1 MYRLKQVLP
10 PALLVSANL
19 FVFGTFSVYRGN
31 IEEFEAGYQ
40 SLLPIYGLS
49 GLLLTTAFLL
59 IGFMIPGRAVRAL
72 GCTIFCLGLLLW
84 VQGSFLVGTYGVF
97 DGRGIDWSQFG
108 LRGWM
113 DASLWVL
120 VLAAGL
126 RFSHYLIRITSHA
139 SWTLIGLQSV
149 LMLALSLT
157 SDEGLWSKKYTLQH
171 RVPTEL
177 LGYSSSKNIVH
188 IILDSFQTDVFR
200 ELVVEQ
206 QLEDDLEGFVL
217 FEDNMGVA
225 PYTSFSIP
233 AIFSGQ
239 IYDGKQLPGSYYRE
253 SVRKG
258 FPNRLHDD
266 GYKVNLIPLESMR
279 DGKYTNY
286 YRIPSVYMGSPKDA
300 VQLSAA
306 HLMDVALFRQL
317 PHWARYGIYNDNN
330 WLITPLVAGHRNV
343 SSFQKKAF
351 FNDYAGNIFVGDSQ
365 PAYHFL
371 HLIPPH
377 PPYVTRAD
385 GSYAGR
391 VLPNTRENYLNEGR
405 AILKLFLKLL
415 NRLKELNLYDSSLIV
430 LQGDHGSQISPVI
443 DGKTIEPCVP
453 RLAALLTMK
462 LPGRSGALT
471 VSRAQTS
478 LLDIPA
484 TIMKASG
491 VDGRFPGRPI
501 FDISPSEA
509 RSRPFVT
516 YRTSSGEP
524 ELTKYLITGS
534 VFDSAS
540 CLGGKP
546 VTVLRSRPQ
555 YALGTDITFG
565 LLGNAD
571 DFLGFGWSSP
581 MSNGCWNNGHS
592 SNLKI
597 KLAVPETDLLLKATL
612 RPYIRPKVPEQQIHV
627 LANGTEID
635 TWSAGKQ
642 QVHQFR
648 AVIPKALIHS
658 QDVEIGFHLPNAVS
672 PRSIGAGGDRR
683 QLAILMRSLS
693 LHLWPGYRYGTEI
706 RFGRNGNAEAFM
718 GRGWSRTAQDN
729 FNWTSG
735 HLASLHIPVPVP
747 ENDLVLQAVLR
758 PFLREERVP
767 KQTIRVLA
775 NRNKVAEW
783 TATERKTHTLQA
795 TIPKELVDSRGI
807 TIEFDLPDAIS
818 PKSIGGGRDVRRL
831 AVAMVRVSLNVKDK

>member
-1 MYRLKQVLP
+1 M
-10 PALLVSANL
+10 
-19 FVFGTFSVYRGN
+19 
-31 IEEFEAGYQ
+31 
-40 SLLPIYGLS
+40 
-49 GLLLTTAFLL
+49 
-59 IGFMIPGRAVRAL
+59 
-72 GCTIFCLGLLLW
+72 
-84 VQGSFLVGTYGVF
+84 GTYGVF

-126 RFSHYLIRITSHA
+126 RFSHHLIRITSQA

-157 SDEGLWSKKYTLQH
+157 SEGGMWWKEHTPRH
-171 RVPTEL
+171 RVPAEL
-177 LGYSSSKNIVH
+177 LDYSSSRNIVH
-188 IILDSFQTDVFR
+188 IILDSFQTDIFR

-239 IYDGKQLPGSYYRE
+239 IFDGKQLPGSYYRE

-258 FPNRLHDD
+258 FQNRLHDD
-266 GYKVNLIPLESMR
+266 GYKVNLVPLESMR

-286 YRIPSVYMGSPKDA
+286 YRIPRVYMGSPEDV

-317 PHWARYGIYNDNN
+317 PHWARYGVYNDNN
-330 WLITPLVAGHRNV
+330 WLITPLVAGHRSV

-351 FNDYAGNIFVGDSQ
+351 FNDYAGNVFVGDSQ

-377 PPYVTRAD
+377 PPYVTRDD

-391 VLPNTRENYLNEGR
+391 VLPNTRENYRNEAR

-430 LQGDHGSQISPVI
+430 LQGDHGSQIPPVI
-443 DGKTIEPCVP
+443 DGETIETCVP

-462 LPGRSGALT
+462 LPGSSGALT

-478 LLDIPA
+478 LLDIAA

-491 VDGRFPGRPI
+491 VDGGFPGRPI
-501 FDISPSEA
+501 FEISPREA

-516 YRTSSGEP
+516 YRTSTGEP

-534 VFDSAS
+534 VFDPAA
-540 CLGGKP
+540 CHGGEP
-546 VTVLRSRPQ
+546 VAVLRTRPQ
-555 YALGTDITFG
+555 YEFGTDITFG

-581 MSNGCWNNGHS
+581 MSNGCWNNGHNS
-592 SNLKI
+592 SLKI
-597 KLAVPETDLLLKATL
+597 KLAVPENDLLLKATL
-612 RPYIRPKVPEQQIHV
+612 RPYIKPEVPEQQIHV

-635 TWSAGKQ
+635 LWSAGKQ

-658 QDVEIGFHLPNAVS
+658 PDVEIAFHLPNAVS

-693 LHLWPGYRYGTEI
+693 LHPWPDYRYGTEI

-718 GRGWSRTAQDN
+718 GRGWSKSAEDN
-729 FNWTSG
+729 FRWTSG

-747 ENDLVLQAVLR
+747 QKDLTLQAVLR

-775 NRNKVAEW
+775 NRNKVGEW

-795 TIPKELVDSRGI
+795 TIPKELVDSRGV

-818 PKSIGGGRDVRRL
+818 PKSIDGGRDVRKL
-831 AVAMVRVSLNVKDK
+831 AAAMVRVSLNVKDR

>member
-1 MYRLKQVLP
+1 MDRLKQLLP
-10 PALLVSANL
+10 PSLLVSANL
-19 FVFGTFSVYRGN
+19 FVFGTFAVYRGN
-31 IEEFEAGYQ
+31 LEEFDVGFR
-40 SLLPIYGLS
+40 SLLPLYGLF

-59 IGFMIPGRAVRAL
+59 IGFMIPSRAVKGLA
-72 GCTIFCLGLLLW
+72 CAIFCLGLLLW

-108 LRGWM
+108 LLGWM

-126 RFSHYLIRITSHA
+126 SFSSHLIRITSHA
-139 SWTLIGLQSV
+139 SWTLIVLQSV
-149 LMLALSLT
+149 SMLVLSLT
-157 SDEGLWSKKYTLQH
+157 SEGGLWWKKHTLQH
-171 RVPTEL
+171 QVPTEL

-200 ELVVEQ
+200 ELVAEQ

-233 AIFSGQ
+233 AIFSGR
-239 IYDGKQLPGSYYRE
+239 IYDGKQHPGSYYRE

-258 FPNRLHDD
+258 FQNVLYDE
-266 GYKVNLIPLESMR
+266 GYRVNLVPLESMR
-279 DGKYTNY
+279 ESRYTNY
-286 YRIPSVYMGSPKDA
+286 YDLPRVYKGSLED
-300 VQLSAA
+300 VVHLSAA

-317 PHWARYGIYNDNN
+317 PHWARQGIYNDNN
-330 WLITPLVAGHRNV
+330 WLITPLVAGHRSV

-351 FNDYAGNIFVGDSQ
+351 FNDYAGNVFVGDSQ

-391 VLPNTRENYLNEGR
+391 VLPNTRENYLNEAR

-430 LQGDHGSQISPVI
+430 LQGDHGSQIAPVI
-443 DGKTIEPCVP
+443 DGKTIKPCVP

-491 VDGRFPGRPI
+491 VDGRFPGRPV
-501 FDISPSEA
+501 FEISPSEA
-509 RSRPFVT
+509 RSRTFVT

-524 ELTKYLITGS
+524 ELTKYLIAGS
-534 VFDSAS
+534 IFDPAS
-540 CLGGKP
+540 CVAGEP
-546 VTVLRSRPQ
+546 VAVLRRRPQ
-555 YALGTDITFG
+555 YEFGTDITFG

-571 DFLGFGWSSP
+571 DFMGFGWSSP

-592 SNLKI
+592 SSLKI
-597 KLAVPETDLLLKATL
+597 KLDVPDTDLLLKATL
-612 RPYIRPKVPEQQIHV
+612 RPYIRTEVPEQDIHV
-627 LANGTEID
+627 LANGTKID
-635 TWSAGKQ
+635 LWSAGKQ

-658 QDVEIGFHLPNAVS
+658 PEMEIGFHLPNAVS
-672 PRSIGAGGDRR
+672 PRSIGAGGDGRK
-683 QLAILMRSLS
+683 LAILMRSLS
-693 LHLWPGYRYGTEI
+693 LHLWPGYRYGTEV
-706 RFGRNGNAEAFM
+706 RFGRDGNADAFM
-718 GRGWSRTAQDN
+718 GRGWSRTVEDN
-729 FNWTSG
+729 FCWTSG
-735 HLASLHIPVPVP
+735 HLASLHIPVPLP
-747 ENDLVLQAVLR
+747 EKDLTLQAVLR

-775 NRNKVAEW
+775 NGNKVGEW
-783 TATERKTHTLQA
+783 TATERKTHRLQA
-795 TIPKELVDSRGI
+795 TIPKELVDSRGV
-807 TIEFDLPDAIS
+807 TIDFDLPDAIS
-818 PKSIGGGRDVRRL
+818 PKSIGTGTDVRRL
-831 AVAMVRVSLNVKDK
+831 AVAMVRVNLNVKEK

>member
-1 MYRLKQVLP
+1 MYKLNKLLP
-10 PALLVSANL
+10 PSLLVSANL

-31 IEEFEAGYQ
+31 FDEFEVGYR
-40 SLLPIYGLS
+40 SLLPVYGPFS
-49 GLLLTTAFLL
+49 LLLTTAFLL
-59 IGFMIPGRAVRAL
+59 IGFMIPSRAVKGLA
-72 GCTIFCLGLLLW
+72 CTIFCLGLLLW

-113 DASLWVL
+113 DASLWAL

-126 RFSHYLIRITSHA
+126 GFSHYLIRITSHA
-139 SWTLIGLQSV
+139 SWTLIGLQSI
-149 LMLALSLT
+149 LMLVLSLT
-157 SDEGLWSKKYTLQH
+157 SEGLWWKSYTPEH

-177 LGYSSSKNIVH
+177 LGYSSSQNIVH

-206 QLEDDLEGFVL
+206 QLEDDLQGFVL
-217 FEDNMGVA
+217 FEENMGVA

-258 FPNRLHDD
+258 FQNRLYDE
-266 GYKVNLIPLESMR
+266 GYKVNLVPLESMR
-279 DGKYTNY
+279 EGKYTNY
-286 YRIPSVYMGSPKDA
+286 YDIPSVYKGSLED
-300 VQLSAA
+300 VVHLNAA

-330 WLITPLVAGHRNV
+330 WLITPLVAGPMNV

-351 FNDYAGNIFVGDSQ
+351 FDDYVGSIFVGDSQ

-391 VLPNTRENYLNEGR
+391 VLPNTRENYLNEAR

-415 NRLKELNLYDSSLIV
+415 NRLKELNLYDSSLII

-443 DGKTIEPCVP
+443 DGKTIDTCVP

-471 VSRAQTS
+471 VSSAQTS
-478 LLDIPA
+478 LLDVA
-484 TIMKASG
+484 TTIMKASG

-501 FDISPSEA
+501 FEITSSEV
-509 RSRPFVT
+509 RNRPFVT

-524 ELTKYLITGS
+524 EITKYLITGS
-534 VFDSAS
+534 VFDLAS
-540 CLGGKP
+540 CLGGEP
-546 VTVLRSRPQ
+546 VAVLRRRPQ
-555 YALGTDITFG
+555 YEYGTEITFG

-592 SNLKI
+592 SSLKI
-597 KLAVPETDLLLKATL
+597 KLAVPESDLLLKAIL
-612 RPYIRPKVPEQQIHV
+612 RPYIRTDVPEQTIHV
-627 LANGTEID
+627 LANGTTID
-635 TWSAGKQ
+635 LWSASEQK
-642 QVHQFR
+642 VHQFR
-648 AVIPKALIHS
+648 AVVPKALIHS
-658 QDVEIGFHLPNAVS
+658 PETEIRFHLPNAVS

-683 QLAILMRSLS
+683 KLAILMRSLS
-693 LHLWPGYRYGTEI
+693 LHLLPVYQYGTEI
-706 RFGRNGNAEAFM
+706 RFGRNGNAGPFM
-718 GRGWSRTAQDN
+718 GRGWSKTAQEN
-729 FNWTSG
+729 FCWTSG

-747 ENDLVLQAVLR
+747 ENDLFLEAVLR
-758 PFLREERVP
+758 PFVREGRVP
-767 KQTIRVLA
+767 KQTIHVLA
-775 NRNKVAEW
+775 NRNKVGEW
-783 TATERKTHTLQA
+783 TTTERKTQTMQA

-807 TIEFDLPDAIS
+807 TIDFDLPDAIS
-818 PKSIGGGRDVRRL
+818 PRSIGGGTDVRRL
-831 AVAMVRVSLNVKDK
+831 AVAMVKVRLNVKAR

>member
-1 MYRLKQVLP
+1 MYRLKQLLP
-10 PALLVSANL
+10 PSLLVSANL
-19 FVFGTFSVYRGN
+19 LVFGTFSVYRGN
-31 IEEFEAGYQ
+31 IEEFEVGYRT
-40 SLLPIYGLS
+40 LLPVYGLF
-49 GLLLTTAFLL
+49 GLLLTTTFLL
-59 IGFMIPGRAVRAL
+59 IGIMIPGRAVKAL
-72 GCTIFCLGLLLW
+72 TCTIFCLGLLLW
-84 VQGSFLVGTYGVF
+84 VQGNFLVGTYGVF
-97 DGRGIDWSQFG
+97 DGRGIDWSQYG

-126 RFSHYLIRITSHA
+126 RLSHHLIRITSHA

-149 LMLALSLT
+149 LMLVLSLT
-157 SDEGLWSKKYTLQH
+157 SEVLWWKSYTPQH
-171 RVPTEL
+171 RIPIEL
-177 LGYSSSKNIVH
+177 LGYSSSRNIVH
-188 IILDSFQTDVFR
+188 IVLDSFQTDVFR

-206 QLEDDLEGFVL
+206 KLEDDLEGFVL
-217 FEDNMGVA
+217 FEENMGVA

-239 IYDGKQLPGSYYRE
+239 IYDGKQLPGSYYRD

-258 FPNRLHDD
+258 FQNRLYDE
-266 GYKVNLIPLESMR
+266 GYNVNLVPLESMR
-279 DGKYTNY
+279 GGKYTNY
-286 YRIPSVYMGSPKDA
+286 YHIPSVYMGSLEDIIH
-300 VQLSAA
+300 LSAA

-330 WLITPLVAGHRNV
+330 WLITPLVAGHRSV

-351 FNDYAGNIFVGDSQ
+351 FNDYAGNIIVGDSQ

-391 VLPNTRENYLNEGR
+391 VLPNTRENYLNEAR

-415 NRLKELNLYDSSLIV
+415 NRLKELNLYDSSLII
-430 LQGDHGSQISPVI
+430 LQGDHGSQIAPVI
-443 DGKTIEPCVP
+443 DGKTIDTCVP

-471 VSRAQTS
+471 VSSAQTS
-478 LLDIPA
+478 LLDIA
-484 TIMKASG
+484 TTIMNASG
-491 VDGRFPGRPI
+491 VDGGFPGRPI
-501 FDISPSEA
+501 FEISPSEV

-516 YRTSSGEP
+516 YRTSGGEP
-524 ELTKYLITGS
+524 ELTRYLITGS
-534 VFDSAS
+534 VFDAAS
-540 CLGGKP
+540 CLGGEP
-546 VTVLRSRPQ
+546 VTVFRRRPR
-555 YALGTDITFG
+555 YEYGTDITFG

-592 SNLKI
+592 SNVKMN
-597 KLAVPETDLLLKATL
+597 LAAPETDLLLKATL
-612 RPYIRPKVPEQQIHV
+612 RPYIREEAPEQEIHV
-627 LANGTEID
+627 LANGTRID
-635 TWSAGKQ
+635 LWSASRQ
-642 QVHQFR
+642 RVHQFR
-648 AVIPKALIHS
+648 AVIPKALVNS
-658 QDVEIGFHLPNAVS
+658 SEVEIRFNLPNAVS
-672 PRSIGAGGDRR
+672 PRSIGAGGDGRK
-683 QLAILMRSLS
+683 LAILMRSLS
-693 LHLWPGYRYGTEI
+693 LHPWPDYQYGTQI
-706 RFGRNGNAEAFM
+706 RFGRDGNADAFL
-718 GRGWSRTAQDN
+718 GRGWSKTAQDN
-729 FNWTSG
+729 FRWTSG
-735 HLASLHIPVPVP
+735 NLASLHIPVPVP

-775 NRNKVAEW
+775 NRNKVGEW
-783 TATERKTHTLQA
+783 TVTERKTHTLQA
-795 TIPKELVDSRGI
+795 TIPKELADSRGV

-818 PKSIGGGRDVRRL
+818 PKSIGGGADVRRL

>member
-10 PALLVSANL
+10 PSLLVSANL
-19 FVFGTFSVYRGN
+19 LVFGTFSVYRGN
-31 IEEFEAGYQ
+31 LDEFEVGFG
-40 SLLPIYGLS
+40 SLLPIYGLF

-59 IGFMIPGRAVRAL
+59 IGFLIPSRAVKGLA
-72 GCTIFCLGLLLW
+72 CTIFCLGLLLW
-84 VQGSFLVGTYGVF
+84 VQGSFLTGTYGVF

-113 DASLWVL
+113 DVSLWVL

-126 RFSHYLIRITSHA
+126 RFSHHLIRITSHA

-157 SDEGLWSKKYTLQH
+157 SEGGMWWKEHTPRH
-171 RVPTEL
+171 RVPAEL
-177 LGYSSSKNIVH
+177 LDYSSSRNIVH
-188 IILDSFQTDVFR
+188 IILDSFQTDIFR

-258 FPNRLHDD
+258 FQNRLHDD
-266 GYKVNLIPLESMR
+266 GFKVNLVPLESMR

-286 YRIPSVYMGSPKDA
+286 YRIPRVYMGSPED
-300 VQLSAA
+300 VIQLSAA

-317 PHWARYGIYNDNN
+317 PHWARYGVYNDNN
-330 WLITPLVAGHRNV
+330 WLITPLVAGHRSV

-351 FNDYAGNIFVGDSQ
+351 FNDYAGNVFVGDSQ

-377 PPYVTRAD
+377 PPYVTRDD

-391 VLPNTRENYLNEGR
+391 VLPNTRENYRNEAR

-430 LQGDHGSQISPVI
+430 LQGDHGSQIPPVI
-443 DGKTIEPCVP
+443 DGETIETCVP

-462 LPGRSGALT
+462 LPGSSGALT

-478 LLDIPA
+478 LLDIAA

-491 VDGRFPGRPI
+491 VDEGFPGRPI
-501 FDISPSEA
+501 FEISPREA

-516 YRTSSGEP
+516 YRTSTGEP

-534 VFDSAS
+534 VFDPAA
-540 CLGGKP
+540 CHGGEP
-546 VTVLRSRPQ
+546 VAVLRTRPQ
-555 YALGTDITFG
+555 YEFGTDITFG

-581 MSNGCWNNGHS
+581 MSNGCWNNGHNS
-592 SNLKI
+592 SLKI
-597 KLAVPETDLLLKATL
+597 KLAVPENDLLLKATL
-612 RPYIRPKVPEQQIHV
+612 RPYIKPEVPEQQIHV

-635 TWSAGKQ
+635 LWSAGKQ

-658 QDVEIGFHLPNAVS
+658 PDVEITFHLPNAVS

-693 LHLWPGYRYGTEI
+693 LHPWPDYRYGTEI

-718 GRGWSRTAQDN
+718 GRGWSKSAEDN
-729 FNWTSG
+729 FRWTSG

-747 ENDLVLQAVLR
+747 QKDLTLQAVLR

-775 NRNKVAEW
+775 NRNKVGEW

-795 TIPKELVDSRGI
+795 TIPKELVDSRGV

-818 PKSIGGGRDVRRL
+818 PKSIDGGRDVRKL
-831 AVAMVRVSLNVKDK
+831 AAAMVRVSLNVKDR

>member
-1 MYRLKQVLP
+1 MYRLKQLLP
-10 PALLVSANL
+10 PSLLVSANL
-19 FVFGTFSVYRGN
+19 FVFGTFAVFRGN
-31 IEEFEAGYQ
+31 IEEFDVGFG
-40 SLLPIYGLS
+40 SLLPIYGLFS
-49 GLLLTTAFLL
+49 LLLTTAFLL
-59 IGFMIPGRAVRAL
+59 IGFMIPSRAVKGLA
-72 GCTIFCLGLLLW
+72 CAIFCLGLLLW

-97 DGRGIDWSQFG
+97 DGRGIDWSRYG

-126 RFSHYLIRITSHA
+126 RFSHHLIRITSHA
-139 SWTLIGLQSV
+139 SWMLIVLQSI
-149 LMLALSLT
+149 LMLALSLP
-157 SDEGLWSKKYTLQH
+157 SEGGLWWKKHTPQH
-171 RVPTEL
+171 QVPAEL
-177 LGYSSSKNIVH
+177 LGYSSSRNIVH

-200 ELVVEQ
+200 ELVAEQ

-233 AIFSGQ
+233 AIFSGR

-258 FPNRLHDD
+258 FQNRLHDD
-266 GYKVNLIPLESMR
+266 GYKVNLVPLESMR
-279 DGKYTNY
+279 EGKFTNY
-286 YRIPSVYMGSPKDA
+286 YNIPRVYMGSLEE
-300 VQLSAA
+300 VVRLSAA

-330 WLITPLVAGHRNV
+330 WLITPLVAGHRSV

-351 FNDYAGNIFVGDSQ
+351 FNDYAGNVFVGDSQ

-391 VLPNTRENYLNEGR
+391 VLPNTRENYLNEAR

-430 LQGDHGSQISPVI
+430 LQGDHGSQIPPVI
-443 DGKTIEPCVP
+443 DGKTIETCVP

-478 LLDIPA
+478 LLDIAA

-491 VDGRFPGRPI
+491 VDGGFPGRPV
-501 FDISPSEA
+501 FEISPGEA

-524 ELTKYLITGS
+524 ELTKYLIAGS
-534 VFDSAS
+534 VFDPTA
-540 CLGGKP
+540 CHGGEP
-546 VTVLRSRPQ
+546 VTVSRRRPR
-555 YALGTDITFG
+555 YEYGTDIRFG

-592 SNLKI
+592 SSLKI
-597 KLAVPETDLLLKATL
+597 KLDEPDTDLLLKATL
-612 RPYIRPKVPEQQIHV
+612 RPYIRTEVPEQQIHV
-627 LANGTEID
+627 LANGTKID
-635 TWSAGKQ
+635 LWSAGKQ
-642 QVHQFR
+642 QFHQFR

-658 QDVEIGFHLPNAVS
+658 PEVEIGFNLPNAVS
-672 PRSIGAGGDRR
+672 PRSIGAGGDGRK
-683 QLAILMRSLS
+683 LAVLMRSLS
-693 LHLWPGYRYGTEI
+693 LHPWPGYRYGTEI
-706 RFGRNGNAEAFM
+706 RFGRDGNAEAYM
-718 GRGWSRTAQDN
+718 GRGWSKAVEDN
-729 FNWTSG
+729 FCWTSG

-747 ENDLVLQAVLR
+747 EKDLTLQAVLR

-775 NRNKVAEW
+775 NRNKVGEW
-783 TATERKTHTLQA
+783 TATERKTHRLQA
-795 TIPKELVDSRGI
+795 TIPKELVDARGI

-818 PKSIGGGRDVRRL
+818 PKSIGTGRDVRRL
-831 AVAMVRVSLNVKDK
+831 AVAMVSVSLNVKAR

>member
-10 PALLVSANL
+10 PSLLVSANL
-19 FVFGTFSVYRGN
+19 FVFGTFAVYRGN
-31 IEEFEAGYQ
+31 LEEFEVGYW
-40 SLLPIYGLS
+40 SLLPLFGLC

-59 IGFMIPGRAVRAL
+59 VGFMIPSRAVEGLA
-72 GCTIFCLGLLLW
+72 CAIFCLGLLLW

-97 DGRGIDWSQFG
+97 DGREIDWSQFG

-113 DASLWVL
+113 DGLLWVL

-126 RFSHYLIRITSHA
+126 RFSRHLIRIASHA
-139 SWTLIGLQSV
+139 SWTLMVLQAVS
-149 LMLALSLT
+149 MLALSLT
-157 SDEGLWSKKYTLQH
+157 SEGGLWWKKYTLQH
-171 RVPTEL
+171 QVPTEL

-188 IILDSFQTDVFR
+188 IILDSFQTDIFR
-200 ELVVEQ
+200 ELVAEQ
-206 QLEDDLEGFVL
+206 QLEDELEGFVL
-217 FEDNMGVA
+217 FEENMGVA

-239 IYDGKQLPGSYYRE
+239 IYDGKQPPGSYYRE

-258 FPNRLHDD
+258 FQNRLYDD
-266 GYKVNLIPLESMR
+266 GYRVNLVPLESMR
-279 DGKYTNY
+279 ESRYTNY
-286 YRIPSVYMGSPKDA
+286 YDVPRVYKGSPED
-300 VQLSAA
+300 VVHLSAA

-317 PHWARYGIYNDNN
+317 PHWARQGIYNDNN

-351 FNDYAGNIFVGDSQ
+351 FNHYAGNVFVGDPQ

-377 PPYVTRAD
+377 PPYVTLAD

-391 VLPNTRENYLNEGR
+391 VLPTTRENYLNEAR

-430 LQGDHGSQISPVI
+430 LQGDHGSQIAPVI

-462 LPGRSGALT
+462 LPGGSGALT

-491 VDGRFPGRPI
+491 VDGRFPGRPL
-501 FDISPSEA
+501 FEISPSEA

-516 YRTSSGEP
+516 YRTSRGEP
-524 ELTKYLITGS
+524 ELTKHLIAGS
-534 VFDSAS
+534 VFDPAS
-540 CLGGKP
+540 CLDGEP
-546 VTVLRSRPQ
+546 AALSRSRPQ
-555 YALGTDITFG
+555 YEFGADITFG

-571 DFLGFGWSSP
+571 DFMGFGWSSP
-581 MSNGCWNNGHS
+581 MSNGCWNNGHRAS
-592 SNLKI
+592 VKI
-597 KLAVPETDLLLKATL
+597 RLAAPETDLLLKAAL
-612 RPYIRPKVPEQQIHV
+612 RPYIRTEVPEQKIHV

-635 TWSAGKQ
+635 LWSAGRQ
-642 QVHQFR
+642 QMHQFR
-648 AVIPKALIHS
+648 AVIPKALIDS
-658 QDVEIGFHLPNAVS
+658 PEVEIGFHLPNAVS
-672 PRSIGAGGDRR
+672 PRSIGAGGDERK
-683 QLAILMRSLS
+683 LAIWMRSLS
-693 LHLWPGYRYGTEI
+693 LHPWPGYRYGTDI
-706 RFGRNGNAEAFM
+706 QFGRNGNAEAFM
-718 GRGWSRTAQDN
+718 GRGWSKTAEDGYC
-729 FNWTSG
+729 WTSG
-735 HLASLHIPVPVP
+735 YLARLHIPAPVP

-758 PFLREERVP
+758 PFLQEGRAP

-775 NRNKVAEW
+775 NRNKVGDW
-783 TATERKTHTLQA
+783 TATESTTHTFQA
-795 TIPKELVDSRGI
+795 TIPKELVDSGGI
-807 TIEFDLPDAIS
+807 TIEFDLPDAVS
-818 PKSIGGGRDVRRL
+818 PKSIGDGTDVRRL
-831 AVAMVRVSLNVKDK
+831 AAALVTVSLDEKDE

>member
-1 MYRLKQVLP
+1 MHRLKQVLP
-10 PALLVSANL
+10 PSLLVSANL

-31 IEEFEAGYQ
+31 LEEFEVGYR

-49 GLLLTTAFLL
+49 SLLFTAAFLL
-59 IGFMIPGRAVRAL
+59 IGFMIPSRAVKGL
-72 GCTIFCLGLLLW
+72 VCTIFCLGLLLW

-126 RFSHYLIRITSHA
+126 GFSRYLINITSHA

-149 LMLALSLT
+149 LMLTLSLT
-157 SDEGLWSKKYTLQH
+157 SEGGLWWKEYTAQH

-206 QLEDDLEGFVL
+206 QLEDDLKGFVL

-258 FPNRLHDD
+258 FQNRLYDE
-266 GYKVNLIPLESMR
+266 GYNVNLVPLESMR
-279 DGKYTNY
+279 EGKYTNY
-286 YRIPSVYMGSPKDA
+286 YTIPRVYMGSPEEV
-300 VQLSAA
+300 VQLNAA

-351 FNDYAGNIFVGDSQ
+351 FNDYAGSIFMGDPQ

-391 VLPNTRENYLNEGR
+391 VLPNTRENYRNEAR

-415 NRLKELNLYDSSLIV
+415 NRLKELNLYDSSLII
-430 LQGDHGSQISPVI
+430 LQGDHGSQIAPVI
-443 DGKTIEPCVP
+443 DGKTIDTCVP

-462 LPGRSGALT
+462 LPGRSGDLT

-478 LLDIPA
+478 LLDIA
-484 TIMKASG
+484 TTIMKASG
-491 VDGRFPGRPI
+491 VDGRFSGRPI
-501 FDISPSEA
+501 FEISPRES

-524 ELTKYLITGS
+524 EVTKYLIRGN
-534 VFDSAS
+534 VFDPAS
-540 CLGGKP
+540 CLGGEA
-546 VTVLRSRPQ
+546 VAVSRRRPQ
-555 YALGTDITFG
+555 YEFGTDITFG

-581 MSNGCWNNGHS
+581 MSHGCWNNGHS
-592 SNLKI
+592 SSLKI
-597 KLAVPETDLLLKATL
+597 KLAVPETDLLLKAAL
-612 RPYIRPKVPEQQIHV
+612 RPYIRTEVPEQQIHV
-627 LANGTEID
+627 LTNGTKID
-635 TWSAGKQ
+635 LWSASRQ
-642 QVHQFR
+642 RAHHFR
-648 AVIPKALIHS
+648 AVIPKALVNS
-658 QDVEIGFHLPNAVS
+658 SEMEIRFHLPNAVS
-672 PRSIGAGGDRR
+672 PRSIGAGGDGRK
-683 QLAILMRSLS
+683 LAILMRSLS
-693 LHLWPGYRYGTEI
+693 LHPWPGYQYGTQI
-706 RFGRNGNAEAFM
+706 RFGRDGNAEAFL
-718 GRGWSRTAQDN
+718 GRGWSKTAQDN
-729 FNWTSG
+729 FRWTSG

-775 NRNKVAEW
+775 NRNKVGEW
-783 TATERKTHTLQA
+783 TVTERKTHTLQA

-818 PKSIGGGRDVRRL
+818 PKSIGGGSDVRRL
-831 AVAMVRVSLNVKDK
+831 AAAMVRVSLNVKDK